1 MYTHEVQG
9 TCMHVLHVLYN
20 YISKDFWPGWY
31 GAKYKY
37 YDLPVYMIHPRDWQ
51 NVFVKTGIQ

>member
-1 MYTHEVQG
+1 MKYKVPAYTF
-9 TCMHVLHVLYN
+9 CMCYN
-20 YISKDFWPGWY
+20 YISKDFWPGLY

-37 YDLPVYMIHPRDWQ
+37 CDLPVYMIHPRDWQ